1 MLTRNFQAA
10 VSSTDLGLPF
20 TQVERSSTVA
30 IHESLGFECDECREI
45 VFDPG
50 GGNAPGRESVTSL
63 VRESSHIWEETF
75 SDAMTLALVRETSIL
90 CARFSTRAGGNFFL
104 LGVTYDHIG
113 SYWT

>member
-30 IHESLGFECDECREI
+30 IHESLGFECNECREI

-50 GGNAPGRESVTSL
+50 GGNAPGSKSCNEKV
-63 VRESSHIWEETF
+63 HIWEETF

-90 CARFSTRAGGNFFL
+90 CARFSTRAGGNIFL
-104 LGVTYDHIG
+104 FDIMYNHMN
-113 SYWT
+113 SCWT